1 MPVWSQEL
9 AGMPLIISPAIQ
21 SKLLKRHDVTAR
33 DVEEC
38 FANRT
43 GRLLIDD
50 RAENR
55 TDPPTRWFIA
65 QTHHG
70 RSLKIVF
77 VQSGEDVFLKTAY
90 VPSAEE
96 LRIYRKFGQ

>member
-1 MPVWSQEL
+1 MS
-9 AGMPLIISPAIQ
+9 LIISPAIQ

-38 FANRT
+38 F
-43 GRLLIDD
+43 
-50 RAENR
+50 
-55 TDPPTRWFIA
+55 
-65 QTHHG
+65 G

-77 VQSGEDVFLKTAY
+77 VQNGEDVFLKTAY
-90 VPSAEE
+90 GPNAEE